1 MAAPP
6 IIVHVDGGTSRVS
19 VPRPPPMQPLS
30 ALLAAAAASLKPPVD
45 PALCTLS
52 INGKPMTGAA
62 LETALRFAGV
72 TPGVKVAL
80 ETPRVRGLGF
90 AAMGTAGGGEEA
102 ARGSGGVLSAPRPAV
117 AAASAPAAAAAPE
130 PAQAVPAP
138 PAVPPPA
145 PAASPA
151 RPLGR
156 PPLARAPAPPT
167 ATTLLDAGCPL
178 GVGVP
183 VAVFTLEDAAAA
195 AAAAAAASPS
205 DADDA
210 FFEFTADDYR
220 AVAAAQARAAAASTV
235 AAGAPL
241 RTAAQR
247 AAAAAAAA
255 SAAGAARVR
264 LVTADGLA
272 AQFELPAAAPVA
284 VLRDVA
290 ARCLEEG
297 WAVFEWELFTSPPK
311 TVLRAA
317 DDARSLH
324 AAGLWPACIVR
335 VGAAGARAAPRFK
348 RALAA
353 ARGPP
358 PAVKAR
364 ERAPAAAPPPRAAAA
379 PAAAAQ
385 GEGAAPP
392 PQKGAPKW
400 MRLGK

>member
-195 AAAAAAASPS
+195 AAAAAQPP
-205 DADDA
+205 
-210 FFEFTADDYR
+210 R
-220 AVAAAQARAAAASTV
+220 PP
-235 AAGAPL
+235 GAP
-241 RTAAQR
+241 AAED
-247 AAAAAAAA
+247 
-255 SAAGAARVR
+255 SAGGR
-264 LVTADGLA
+264 
-272 AQFELPAAAPVA
+272 
-284 VLRDVA
+284 
-290 ARCLEEG
+290 
-297 WAVFEWELFTSPPK
+297 
-311 TVLRAA
+311 
-317 DDARSLH
+317 
-324 AAGLWPACIVR
+324 
-335 VGAAGARAAPRFK
+335 GAAGNPHWAYSFPPHAQACPPSSTARQCQPPMAAWTMRRPRRAAMR
-348 RALAA
+348 
-353 ARGPP
+353 RGLRP
-358 PAVKAR
+358 
-364 ERAPAAAPPPRAAAA
+364 
-379 PAAAAQ
+379 
-385 GEGAAPP
+385 G
-392 PQKGAPKW
+392 
-400 MRLGK
+400 RL